1 MTYTG
6 THQGEFVGIPATGKQ
21 TTTNG
26 ADFFRMQDDK
36 QAEHW
41 GWAGH
46 VQLPGAAGRY
56 AWPSHARARRACLG
70 AVANGSQPPV
80 P

>member
-26 ADFFRMQDDK
+26 ADFFRMQDGK

-46 VQLPGAAGRY
+46 VSSFLVQLGVIG
-56 AWPSHARARRACLG
+56 CE
-70 AVANGSQPPV
+70 
-80 P
+80 